1 MKKSIILVGLFFS
14 LLVITLIPTDVF
26 AFRCGV
32 HLVKTGDKTFE
43 VIQRCGDP
51 VSKETVG
58 YTLTTT
64 GKRRELE
71 IKEWIYGPTN
81 GYYYYLTFHGTTL
94 VNIESRRE

>member
-1 MKKSIILVGLFFS
+1 MKKSIILVGLILP
-14 LLVITLIPTDVF
+14 LLVITLITTNAF

-43 VIQRCGDP
+43 IIQRCGDP

-71 IKEWIYGPTN
+71 MMPIRLPPKT
-81 GYYYYLTFHGTTL
+81 
-94 VNIESRRE
+94 